1 MTIPVIFFK
10 SDGIW
15 VVFMTINIIKIN
27 GKYVDFVD
35 NKDFNLLV
43 DYFIRLKIL
52 KSSGLKNQNSYFSIF
67 LFCDFLYVFLLNM
80 YIKDSKSVKK

>member
-10 SDGIW
+10 SDGIR

-27 GKYVDFVD
+27 DKYVDFVD

-52 KSSGLKNQNSYFSIF
+52 KSSGLKNQNSYFSILRF
-67 LFCDFLYVFLLNM
+67 SLRFSLKYV
-80 YIKDSKSVKK
+80 Y